1 MSKEQKKE
9 SKYVPQNI
17 TEIIALFTVV
27 VTIVAFLLRICW
39 YVHEL
44 GYCKAIGVSRLY
56 IEVDN
61 IGNLYYLIYFL
72 GLAVILV
79 ASNCLIYLFVVEKR
93 IKALLFGLGIEVFL
107 FWVFLFVY
115 INADVIDVI
124 SEIINYGLLKEYLL
138 LLVKV
143 MLLVAVFNLSGLG
156 FGISKIVVRKKPE
169 EENYT
174 ADNQKKRVD
183 IKIVFLFIVTTII
196 AEGFATFL
204 VGVSDGNKQKSYKVI
219 IEEISVDDL
228 EKIDGKYVFSFE
240 GNDVRKYPVLYE
252 NDEEYII
259 SNLYWNKEKIDIEKE
274 RQKVIP
280 KEGIETIYVEDIFAV
295 EQSGNDEN
303 DETEIIEENG
313 EKAEEPFAGAMIGAI
328 VGGLIIYYVE
338 ERKRKKHNIILES
351 HAAMLLYY
359 DLKSIEQYIKEDELV
374 NLRYSN
380 EWQGMV
386 TKCSFLCDRDIK
398 YLYDIYDTVYQYHES
413 FGHKIAHERS
423 FEKEEIKSY
432 KKLKELFG
440 VNDNICV
447 TGYKDV
453 LEKLE
458 KRKARPEAN
467 VE

>member
-27 VTIVAFLLRICW
+27 VTVVAFLLRICW

-93 IKALLFGLGIEVFL
+93 IKELLFGLGIEVFL
-107 FWVFLFVY
+107 FWVVVFVY
-115 INADVIDVI
+115 SNADLIDAI
-124 SEIINYGLLKEYLL
+124 KEMIKYGLLKDYLL

-143 MLLVAVFNLSGLG
+143 VLLVAVFNLYGLC
-156 FGISKIVVRKKPE
+156 FGITKIVVRKKPE

-219 IEEISVDDL
+219 IEEIPIDDVEKVD
-228 EKIDGKYVFSFE
+228 EKYIFQDGNSKAQIYL
-240 GNDVRKYPVLYE
+240 VLYE
-252 NDEEYII
+252 NNEKYII
-259 SNLYWNKEKIDIEKE
+259 SNLYWDGNKSVIEKTH
-274 RQKVIP
+274 QKIIS

-295 EQSGNDEN
+295 EQSGNAEN
-303 DETEIIEENG
+303 DETKIIEENG
-313 EKAEEPFAGAMIGAI
+313 EKTEEPFAGAMIGAI
-328 VGGLIIYYVE
+328 IGGFIIYYVE
-338 ERKRKKHNIILES
+338 ERKRKKNDIILES

-413 FGHKIAHERS
+413 FGHKIAHESS

-432 KKLKELFG
+432 KKLKELFWE
-440 VNDNICV
+440 NDNICV
-447 TGYKDV
+447 TGYKNV
-453 LEKLE
+453 LEELE
-458 KRKARPEAN
+458 KRKARPEVNA
-467 VE
+467 E